1 MNKITQ
7 GMMAAIV
14 AGCFMGNV
22 AQAGNGVYVT
32 GKLGSSIMQLSD
44 QKWSSEGGLDGTYH
58 GGNKTKGVFGGGVAI
73 GYDFYDAYSL
83 PIRTEFDIMM
93 RGKASSDYNLATSS
107 YGTPGTS
114 GYWDSDDAKNDVT
127 LNTFMVNA
135 YYDFRN
141 STAFTPYVSVGLGM
155 ASLKHEAKYAYTEVS
170 YPSGSTTY
178 DSFSKSKTA
187 TNFAWS
193 LGVGTQYTFND
204 NLALDLSYRYLDAGK
219 SDVNYDGAKS
229 KIKVRTNDIMLGVVY
244 RF

>member
-1 MNKITQ
+1 
-7 GMMAAIV
+7 MMLLKSALGLAISTIV
-14 AGCFMGNV
+14 CSAV

-44 QKWSSEGGLDGTYH
+44 SKWVSEGGLDGTYH
-58 GGNKTKGVFGGGVAI
+58 GGNKTKGVFGGGIAI

-93 RGKASSDYNLATSS
+93 RGKASSDYNLGTSS
-107 YGTPGTS
+107 YGTPSTS

-155 ASLKHEAKYAYTEVS
+155 ASLKHQAKYEYTEIS
-170 YPSGSTTY
+170 YPSGSREFDAY
-178 DSFSKSKTA
+178 SKSKTA
-187 TNFAWS
+187 MNFAWS

-219 SDVNYDGAKS
+219 SDVSFIESKS

>member
-7 GMMAAIV
+7 GMMAGIM

-44 QKWSSEGGLDGTYH
+44 QKWEDDAWDETYH
-58 GGNKTKGVFGGGVAI
+58 GSNKTKGVFGGGVAI

-83 PIRTEFDIMM
+83 PIRAEFDIMM
-93 RGKASSDYNLATSS
+93 RGKASSDYSLGTSS
-107 YGTPGTS
+107 YGIPGTS
-114 GYWDSDDAKNDVT
+114 GYWESEDAKNDVT

-155 ASLKHEAKYAYTEVS
+155 ASLKHKAKYEYTEIS
-170 YPSGSTTY
+170 YLPSSREFY
-178 DSFSKSKTA
+178 SDSKSKTA

-193 LGVGTQYTFND
+193 LGVGTQYSFND

-219 SDVNYDGAKS
+219 SDVSDDGSKS